1 MTKPAAA
8 NVHLDRL
15 SVIKGETVVLNQFS
29 IAFNPGRWTCILGR
43 SGCGKSTLLRL
54 IAGLEPSCPITTYSP
69 SIAYMAQ
76 KDLLLPWMNTMDNV
90 LLGLRLRGRRITSA
104 DRAKAVDLL
113 TAVHLAD
120 YAYALPQTLSGG
132 MRQRVAL
139 ARTLIE
145 NCPIVL
151 MDEPFSALDALTRL
165 SLQNLAC
172 SLLID
177 RTTIM
182 ITHDPL
188 EALRLGQAIIIVHG
202 PPLNIKTVIE
212 RSEPLPHAFDP
223 DLHTQILDYLV

>member
-1 MTKPAAA
+1 MNKSATC
-8 NVHLDRL
+8 VSLDRL
-15 SVIKGETVVLNQFS
+15 SVSKGETVILDQFS
-29 IAFNPGRWTCILGR
+29 IAFNPARWTCILGR
-43 SGCGKSTLLRL
+43 SGCGKTTLLRL

-69 SIAYMAQ
+69 YISYMAQ
-76 KDLLLPWMNTMDNV
+76 KDLLLPWMNAVDNV
-90 LLGLRLRGRRITSA
+90 LLGLRLRGQRITPKHRS
-104 DRAKAVDLL
+104 KAIDLL
-113 TAVHLAD
+113 AAVNLAD
-120 YAYALPQTLSGG
+120 YANALPQTLSGG

-145 NCPIVL
+145 DCPLVL

-188 EALRLGQAIIIVHG
+188 EALRLGQAIIVVHG

-212 RSEPLPHAFDP
+212 RPEPLPHSFDP
-223 DLHTQILDYLV
+223 DLHSQILDHLI